1 MIRGGQGPNE
11 KKFNVQLTSI
21 KNNALVG
28 ACSLWPKGKVTKL
41 SPKEFFNGWCTN
53 GVLGCVISTIHDMFN
68 YGLTP

>member
-28 ACSLWPKGKVTKL
+28 ACSLWPKGKVTKIETL
-41 SPKEFFNGWCTN
+41 LLICNLAPKSFSMDGAQM
-53 GVLGCVISTIHDMFN
+53 GCWAV
-68 YGLTP
+68 